1 MLVDME
7 IPLVLSTDTKG
18 RVVYTIPLWY
28 RAILAAI
35 LAIVVASILAAGG
48 EPGIGSW
55 IVVAVLVL
63 GVLYEEKWTADPAAK
78 TVSHRSGLL
87 VAARTV
93 AIPFDTIEE
102 FALSAL
108 VRGTIPGSED
118 EKSEN
123 KAAFAALD
131 GATDTR
137 DMKPMDKL
145 FRKKAFM
152 NLLIKSAEGSVYLIN
167 AMPARRAA
175 SLRTAAR
182 RFAEICGKE
191 LVEG

>member
-1 MLVDME
+1 ME
-7 IPLVLSTDTKG
+7 IPLILTTDKKG
-18 RVVYTIPLWY
+18 RLVYTIPLWY

-35 LAIVVASILAAGG
+35 LGIVVASIFTAGG

-55 IVVAVLVL
+55 IIIAVLVL

-78 TVSHRSGLL
+78 MVSHRSGLL

-93 AIPFDTIEE
+93 EIPFDSIEE
-102 FALSAL
+102 FSLTAL

-131 GATDTR
+131 GETEAR
-137 DMKPMDKL
+137 DMKPMDRL
-145 FRKKAFM
+145 FKKKAFM
-152 NLLIKSAEGSVYLIN
+152 NLVIKSADGSVYLVN
-167 AMPARRAA
+167 TMPARRAA
-175 SLRTAAR
+175 SLRMAAR
-182 RFAEICGKE
+182 QLAIACGKD